1 MGEYSLD
8 PAVLILA
15 HHPQV
20 GTPQDTNIDLTHAPL
35 QLAAEPPLSDNRVS
49 RPPLLDDRSSGPNLA
64 GLEEVMRSVPR
75 HRSIVAIDIERS
87 TSPERTNPIREELR
101 HEAYRLLEVAMRTA
115 GITDGYCDPL
125 ADRGDGVLALIHPAD
140 EVPKTLLLNP
150 LVPVLVTLLA
160 ERNASLGAAE
170 RYRRELRLRV
180 VIHAGEIHYDGKGY
194 FGEALDVA
202 FRLLDAPRLKES
214 LSRGPGPLVLAVSDV
229 IYWSIVSQDY
239 EGIPRECYQP
249 VLRVTVG
256 GRRRT
261 GWVHVPGPV
270 AMERAKTEFVPAPT
284 PRLP

>member
-1 MGEYSLD
+1 
-8 PAVLILA
+8 
-15 HHPQV
+15 
-20 GTPQDTNIDLTHAPL
+20 
-35 QLAAEPPLSDNRVS
+35 
-49 RPPLLDDRSSGPNLA
+49 
-64 GLEEVMRSVPR
+64 MRSVPR

-101 HEAYRLLEVAMRTA
+101 EEAYRLLGTAMRTA
-115 GITDGYCDPL
+115 GIADGHCDPL

-202 FRLLDAPRLKES
+202 FRLLDAPRLKDR
-214 LSRGPGPLVLAVSDV
+214 LRQVVTPLVVVVSED
-229 IYWSIVSQDY
+229 IYWSIVQHEY
-239 EGIPRECYQP
+239 EGICGSAFEPL
-249 VLRVTVG
+249 VRVTVA
-256 GRRRT
+256 GRRRR
-261 GWVHVPGPV
+261 GWVHVPAPGPILEL
-270 AMERAKTEFVPAPT
+270 AA
-284 PRLP
+284 

>member
-1 MGEYSLD
+1 
-8 PAVLILA
+8 
-15 HHPQV
+15 
-20 GTPQDTNIDLTHAPL
+20 
-35 QLAAEPPLSDNRVS
+35 
-49 RPPLLDDRSSGPNLA
+49 
-64 GLEEVMRSVPR
+64 MRSVPR

-202 FRLLDAPRLKES
+202 FRLLDAPRLKDR
-214 LSRGPGPLVLAVSDV
+214 LRHTMTPLVVVVSED
-229 IYWSIVSQDY
+229 IYWSIVQHEYD
-239 EGIPRECYQP
+239 GIPGSAFEP
-249 VLRVTVG
+249 LVRVTVA
-256 GRRRT
+256 GRRRR
-261 GWVHVPGPV
+261 GWVHVP
-270 AMERAKTEFVPAPT
+270 A
-284 PRLP
+284 PRLPHGHALMPAATARRNAAIAA